1 MALTANM
8 RGAALMTGSMTAFT
22 VNDTFVKLMGEA
34 LPLFQ
39 VMALR
44 GVAVVV
50 LFYIAAR
57 RAGALARRVPRGDH
71 RLMMIRTAGEVG
83 AAYFFL
89 SALFNMPIANATA
102 ILQALPLTVAL
113 GAALILRE
121 PVGWRR
127 FAAIGVG
134 FLGVFLILRPGADG
148 FNAWSLYA
156 VAAVICVTIRDLAVR
171 RMSLSVPSLT
181 IALHA
186 SVGILVLAIVGAL
199 FTDWQPMAARHWAYL
214 GGSVIF
220 VMAAYLFGVMTM
232 RVGDI
237 GFVSPFRY
245 TSLIAALVTG
255 LLVFGEW
262 PDQLTL
268 IGAAIVVATGI
279 YTLWRERI
287 PR

>member
-8 RGAALMTGSMTAFT
+8 RGAALMTGSMSAFT
-22 VNDTFVKLMGEA
+22 VNDTFVKLMGDD

-39 VMALR
+39 VMTLR
-44 GVAVVV
+44 GTAVVV
-50 LFYIAAR
+50 LFYLATR
-57 RAGALARRVPRGDH
+57 RAGALSLRMARGDH
-71 RLMMIRTAGEVG
+71 WLMMVRTAGEVG

-113 GAALILRE
+113 GAALILKE

-134 FLGVFLILRPGADG
+134 FLGVFLILRPGAEG

-171 RMSLSVPSLT
+171 RMSPSVPSLT

-186 SVGILVLAIVGAL
+186 SVGILILAVVGAL

-214 GGSVIF
+214 SGSVIF

-245 TSLIAALVTG
+245 TSLIAALFMG

-262 PDQLTL
+262 PDGVTL
-268 IGAAIVVATGI
+268 AGALIVVATGI